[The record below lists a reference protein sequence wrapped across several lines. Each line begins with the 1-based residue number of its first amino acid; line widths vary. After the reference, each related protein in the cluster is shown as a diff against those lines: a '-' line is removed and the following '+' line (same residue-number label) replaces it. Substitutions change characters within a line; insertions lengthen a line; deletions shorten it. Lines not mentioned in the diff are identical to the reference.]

1 MYFVFFFKQKTAYEM
16 RISDWSSDVCSS
28 DLLAGKRVRGKLVGK
43 RVVPYDTRA
52 EIAASE
58 ARQPPVIVWAS
69 DPVEAFFLQI
79 QGSGRAQLPDG
90 SVVRLAYADHNGK
103 PYVSIGQWPAKKCAL
118 TPPNAAMKNNKDM
131 GRTDHSACKQ
141 KKK

>member
-1 MYFVFFFKQKTAYEM
+1 M

-28 DLLAGKRVRGKLVGK
+28 DLLGTVYPELAGKRVRGKLVGK

-58 ARQPPVIVWAS
+58 ARQPPVIVCAS

-90 SVVRLAYADHNGK
+90 SVVRMAYADHHGRRTGERPVGK
-103 PYVSIGQWPAKKCAL
+103 EGVHKG
-118 TPPNAAMKNNKDM
+118 
-131 GRTDHSACKQ
+131 HSRGS
-141 KKK
+141 